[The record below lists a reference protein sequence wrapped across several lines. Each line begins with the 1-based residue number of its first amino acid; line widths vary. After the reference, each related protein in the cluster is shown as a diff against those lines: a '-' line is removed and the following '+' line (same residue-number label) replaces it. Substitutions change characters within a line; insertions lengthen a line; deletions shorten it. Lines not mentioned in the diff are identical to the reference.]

1 MKKELFA
8 LCSIM
13 LMMIAF
19 APPGQS
25 NKPPIQQDYSYCIPD
40 VASVS
45 AQAAIEVQVYDY
57 SYNQETGTIEF
68 AEIESCDVS
77 PGNGLLCGSARNAVL
92 FSDLSFDNNAL
103 PVNYFRT
110 CHNRMGVQNINNLTM
125 PDIYYQPRDGL
136 SQAAA

>member
-1 MKKELFA
+1 
-8 LCSIM
+8 M

-25 NKPPIQQDYSYCIPD
+25 NTQPVQQDYSYCIPD
-40 VASVS
+40 FTSVS

-68 AEIESCDVS
+68 AEIASCDVS

-92 FSDLSFDNNAL
+92 FYDLSFDNNAL
-103 PVNYFRT
+103 PVKHFRT
-110 CHNRMGVQNINNLTM
+110 CHNSMGVQNMLTLNM
-125 PDIYYQPRDGL
+125 PDIYYEPRDGL
-136 SQAAA
+136 TPAAA